1 MIVHWTGLSGFTEEY
16 LALMLMLL
24 LRCRAEEGEGR
35 GVQGS
40 PGESS
45 APKEKWWGSIF
56 DTSFTVWGSG
66 GGGGGGGESFT
77 RLTLSCLQSDGRYR
91 GDRTDQALLSSHRW
105 SVCSHLGAE
114 AQN

>member
-1 MIVHWTGLSGFTEEY
+1 MEIFLIKMLIFLTAVSGLE
-16 LALMLMLL
+16 
-24 LRCRAEEGEGR
+24 RR
-35 GVQGS
+35 GS
-40 PGESS
+40 PVQSR

-56 DTSFTVWGSG
+56 DTSFTVCPGG

>member
-66 GGGGGGGESFT
+66 GGGGGGESFT
-77 RLTLSCLQSDGRYR
+77 RLTLCLVCRVTPG
-91 GDRTDQALLSSHRW
+91 RTDQDTPQHFPRPDGHHQGPQSLLT
-105 SVCSHLGAE
+105 C
-114 AQN
+114 